1 MKTEIKKRL
10 QNHIGFAGLVIA
22 VIPSIICYRTLSVS
36 SIGKYDLVF
45 LPALLL
51 ISIATI
57 FSFNRWQGK
66 MLLVLSIYFAF
77 RFITDPIV
85 CYA

>member
-1 MKTEIKKRL
+1 MEIKKRL

-22 VIPSIICYRTLSVS
+22 VIPSIICFRAISVS
-36 SIGKYDLVF
+36 SSGKYDLVF
-45 LPALLL
+45 LSALLL
-51 ISIATI
+51 ISIAGI
-57 FSFNRWQGK
+57 ISFNRWQGK
-66 MLLVLSIYFAF
+66 LLLVLNIYFVL